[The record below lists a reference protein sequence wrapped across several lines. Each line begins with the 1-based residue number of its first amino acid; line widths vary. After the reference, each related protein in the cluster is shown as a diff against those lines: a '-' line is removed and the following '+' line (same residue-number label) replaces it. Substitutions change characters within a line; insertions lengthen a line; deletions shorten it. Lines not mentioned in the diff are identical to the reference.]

1 MSDSAWVPV
10 VKFGMWGKTEQVQ
23 TTGANLFDTSK
34 TKIKFDNMSIWAKQ
48 CFDNAFITTT
58 FKPNTKYYVK
68 CKITML
74 SAVKNKKDF
83 DMKKGIVLYNAKAS
97 RTVEIINHKSK
108 MNDNETFVYSSSFTT
123 PEDLTGYIINAYTE
137 RYTEQDGTGEYLSTI
152 RIDDIIVSENNIP
165 FEPYSGGFPSP
176 DPEWEQP
183 IEVTDKPITVT
194 VKGGT
199 EQQSITLVPP
209 RTLTK
214 WDKLEKINGVWKWVY
229 QHDEY
234 TVTGDENFVAPA
246 DSYTNGTSTDC
257 YIAVIKDAIKK
268 PNGIMERLSKIDSV
282 WSKAGVVG
290 FDLNVNQLHMRISNT
305 LLGVSDD
312 AIASEKIAA
321 HKAYMKAE
329 YEKGTPYHVI
339 YETTTPEYIPLSQSE
354 QNALNSLMM
363 YTPTTEITN
372 DGDCNME
379 LTYTVD
385 TKSYID
391 TKIAEISKAIL

>member
-1 MSDSAWVPV
+1 MR
-10 VKFGMWGKTEQVQ
+10 GKTEQVQ

-83 DMKKGIVLYNAKAS
+83 DMKKSIVLYNAKAS

-176 DPEWEQP
+176 SPDWKQP
-183 IEVTDKPITVT
+183 IEVTDKPVT
-194 VKGGT
+194 VIIKSGT

-209 RTLTK
+209 RPLTK
-214 WDKLEKINGVWKWVY
+214 WDKLEKIDGVWQWVY
-229 QHDEY
+229 QSKICMLSDIATEWVY
-234 TVTGDENFVAPA
+234 FTVGGIKQYYFSCNDCFFEENKNNIYA
-246 DSYTNGTSTDC
+246 DKFKSWTIEKRENNYGTV
-257 YIAVIKDAIKK
+257 YLGKDAIC
-268 PNGIMERLSKIDSV
+268 
-282 WSKAGVVG
+282 
-290 FDLNVNQLHMRISNT
+290 FNVDKFST
-305 LLGVSDD
+305 LENWKDWVS
-312 AIASEKIAA
+312 ANPVNILYKT
-321 HKAYMKAE
+321 K
-329 YEKGTPYHVI
+329 
-339 YETTTPEYIPLSQSE
+339 ETEYIPLLQSE
-354 QNALNSLMM
+354 QPKLNSLTM
-363 YTPTTEITN
+363 YAPTTEITN
-372 DGDCNME
+372 DGGCNME

-385 TKSYID
+385 TKSYVD

>member
-1 MSDSAWVPV
+1 M
-10 VKFGMWGKTEQVQ
+10 Q

-176 DPEWEQP
+176 DPEWKQP

-194 VKGGT
+194 IKSGT

-209 RTLTK
+209 RHLAK
-214 WDKLEKINGVWKWVY
+214 WDKLEKIDGVWKWVY
-229 QHDEY
+229 KSGTATLKGDAEEY
-234 TVTGDENFVAPA
+234 WKKSATKNPEKYRFFPDILKNKIKNCENNKIA
-246 DSYTNGTSTDC
+246 DIYCTS
-257 YIAVIKDAIKK
+257 YIAISANDTYTA
-268 PNGIMERLSKIDSV
+268 SK
-282 WSKAGVVG
+282 
-290 FDLNVNQLHMRISNT
+290 N
-305 LLGVSDD
+305 GVSIQSDGALLIYD
-312 AIASEKIAA
+312 EKYAMADISDFT
-321 HKAYMKAE
+321 KSLSDSPIVVY
-329 YEKGTPYHVI
+329 YEAVS
-339 YETTTPEYIPLSQSE
+339 PEYIPLSQPE
-354 QNALNSLMM
+354 QDKLNSLTM
-363 YTPTTEITN
+363 YAPTTEITN
-372 DGDCNME
+372 DGGCQME

-385 TKSYID
+385 TKSYVD
-391 TKIAEISKAIL
+391 TKIAEISKAIIQKGN